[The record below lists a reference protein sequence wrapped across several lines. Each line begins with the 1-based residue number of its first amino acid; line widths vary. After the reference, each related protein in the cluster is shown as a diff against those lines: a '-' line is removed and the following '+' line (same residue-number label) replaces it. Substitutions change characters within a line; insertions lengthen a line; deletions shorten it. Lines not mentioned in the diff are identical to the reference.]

1 MARKNTAP
9 CVKQGAAVSKASVD
23 AVEDTANDNERQ
35 VLIALSI
42 KIERDRRQRALD
54 LASIYDR
61 SPTAAISGRFDLRD
75 MRLFGQE
82 VGPAPR
88 LLISDA
94 DHPHPL
100 GPVALRLGVHPA

>member
-1 MARKNTAP
+1 
-9 CVKQGAAVSKASVD
+9 
-23 AVEDTANDNERQ
+23 
-35 VLIALSI
+35 
-42 KIERDRRQRALD
+42 
-54 LASIYDR
+54 
-61 SPTAAISGRFDLRD
+61 

-100 GPVALRLGVHPA
+100 GPVALRLVPAARRGCKPKPQKIPSRQI